1 MTRAR
6 NETIGTLGRSPARQ
20 SKASITPPLPS
31 PDPEVPPE
39 RGTVAR
45 WLHAALFENVA
56 LKFLSLVLAVTVFLL
71 VNTDRDSEIS
81 TKVALAYQSLPADKV
96 LVSDRLEDVE
106 VTIRGSWRRVRAFDE
121 HKIEPIAIDLSR
133 APTGDIEITPDM
145 IRTASGKLPVGL
157 SVASI
162 SPRTVRVAFERSKEK
177 LVEITPLITGYP
189 KHGYVVTGV
198 NSVPPTVKVRGGEGL
213 VAALTTLRTREV
225 PVDNATD
232 DVVLQTQVVAPNT
245 VTVEGSPLVE
255 VHVTISEELVTRKLP
270 GMPITIRVTHCH
282 GGAGAPP
289 CTDVDPAKWTVEPG
303 KVDVTLTGALRAIE
317 RTKVITLVVNLTA
330 GDGKAHDA
338 PIAIEGVGPGIGV
351 QLSPEHVRVTPV
363 K

>member
-6 NETIGTLGRSPARQ
+6 SETIGTLGRSPARQ
-20 SKASITPPLPS
+20 SKASISPPLPS
-31 PDPEVPPE
+31 PEPAPE
-39 RGTVAR
+39 RGAVAR
-45 WLHAALFENVA
+45 WLHAALFDNVA

-81 TKVALAYQSLPADKV
+81 TKVTLAYQSLPADKV
-96 LVSDRLEDVE
+96 LVSDRLEDVQ

-162 SPRTVRVAFERSKEK
+162 SPRTIRVAFERSRDKI
-177 LVEITPLITGYP
+177 VEITPLITGYP

-198 NSVPPTVKVRGGEGL
+198 KAVPATVKVRGGEGL
-213 VAALTTLRTREV
+213 VAALSALRTREV
-225 PVDNATD
+225 PVDGATD
-232 DVVLQTQVVAPNT
+232 DVVLQTQVVSPNT
-245 VTVEGSPLVE
+245 VVVEGSPLVE

-270 GMPITIRVTHCH
+270 GLPIAVRATPCH
-282 GGAGAPP
+282 GAPGAPP
-289 CTDVDPAKWTVEPG
+289 CTDVDISKWMVEPS

-317 RTKVITLVVNLTA
+317 SAKVITLVVNLTA
-330 GDGKAHDA
+330 GDGKAHEE
-338 PIAIEGVGPGIGV
+338 PIVIEGVGPGIGV
-351 QLSPEHVRVTPV
+351 QLSPERVKVMPV